1 MFTARTVER
10 ISEIPAAA
18 WDACA
23 GVDNPF
29 VRHGFLRAL
38 EESGS
43 ATAETGWMP
52 FHVVLEGAE
61 GGIEGCAPMY
71 AKSHS
76 QGEYVFDQGWAH
88 AFTEAGGRYY
98 PKLQVAVPFSPVTG
112 PRLLVRPD
120 ASQGTRNA
128 LLEGLVSVAE
138 QTGVSSLHVTFPTES
153 ECRQLSQVGFLART
167 GEQFHWVNRSY
178 ESFDAFLA
186 DLSARKRKSIRRERR
201 AVTDSGLDIV
211 RLQGDAIGPDDWDTM
226 FRFYE
231 DTGNRKWGHPY
242 LTADFFPRLGA
253 ALGDQVIL
261 ILARAGNTPI
271 AGALHIAGPDTLFG
285 RYWGCSE
292 YQAFLHFEL
301 CYYQAIDYAI
311 EHGLHSVE
319 AGAQGPHKIQRGYLP
334 VPTYSAH
341 WIRHP
346 QFRDAVAQ
354 ALQQETRAVQLEI
367 DAIRTQFSPFRQ
379 DDCRQD

>member
-10 ISEIPAAA
+10 IAEVPAAA

-23 GVDNPF
+23 GTHNPF
-29 VRHGFLRAL
+29 VQHGFLRAL
-38 EESGS
+38 EDSGS
-43 ATAETGWMP
+43 AAPETGWMP
-52 FHVVLEGAE
+52 FHVVLESAE
-61 GGIEGCAPMY
+61 GRIEGCAPMY

-76 QGEYVFDQGWAH
+76 QGEYVFDHGWAQ
-88 AFTEAGGRYY
+88 AFMDAGGRYY

-120 ASQGTRNA
+120 AGEGARRA

-138 QTGVSSLHVTFPTES
+138 QTGVSSLHVTFPTET
-153 ECRQLSQVGFLART
+153 ECRQLSQNGFLART
-167 GEQFHWVNRSY
+167 GEQFHWVNQNY
-178 ESFDAFLA
+178 ASFDAFLG

-201 AVTDSGLDIV
+201 AVADSEIDIV
-211 RLQGDAIGPDDWDTM
+211 RLQGDDISPDDWDTM
-226 FRFYE
+226 FRFYT
-231 DTGNRKWGHPY
+231 DTGSRKWGRPY

-253 ALGDQVIL
+253 ALGDQVVL
-261 ILARAGNTPI
+261 LLAQAGGAPI
-271 AGALHIAGPDTLFG
+271 AGALHIAGGDTLFG

-311 EHGLHSVE
+311 EHGLQKVE

-346 QFRDAVAQ
+346 HFRDAVAE
-354 ALQQETRAVQLEI
+354 AVQQEARAVQLEI
-367 DAIRTQFSPFRQ
+367 DAIRAQLSPFRQ
-379 DDCRQD
+379 RSCR